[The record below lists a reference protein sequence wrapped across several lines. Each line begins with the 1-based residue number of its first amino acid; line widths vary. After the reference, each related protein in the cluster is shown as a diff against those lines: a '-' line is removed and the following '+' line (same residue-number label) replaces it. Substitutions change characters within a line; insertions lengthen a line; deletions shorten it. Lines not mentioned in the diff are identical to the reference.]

1 MHIRINDVSGNPLSS
16 LLDTGSS
23 LSIIDR
29 QLLETLGGTVQGH
42 PLPIHGIGCKSSL
55 GWSTITFF
63 VAVDDVVGQSVCLEC
78 TVDFHVLEAFA
89 PGLCLGQ
96 DFISTHGIAIHSRR
110 GTAVLEHEGA
120 PLTFPVR
127 EHMPGPYARQAELCT
142 TRDVVIPARSHAWV
156 PVDTASLAP
165 GLDYTAFPRLM
176 SNAVETVR
184 LAGPLAVIDSRSAH
198 VLLTNVGV
206 VSASLDR
213 RTPVADVVV
222 AQLGEVGVHAA
233 HTFDLPVATA
243 EEQYRAA
250 GASFSVSAEVDL
262 DPLDLCEPVDAA
274 EFPSPT
280 EEVAVA
286 VVDGVFK
293 VGLDAEGRPHQGVV
307 DVLRRQIGAFALDG
321 RPGRVVGHE
330 MPIDLDDDRNVH
342 PEAPRRA
349 SPEKQRAMYS
359 TIDQLLEWGVI
370 EPSTSSVSFPVLMVR
385 QGEKWRFCVDYR
397 KLNAHTVADAY
408 PLPTTDAI
416 FNSLAGKRVY
426 SSLDALRGYHQLG
439 VRESDRWKT
448 AFTCHRGLYQ
458 YRTVPFGL
466 RNAPAVF
473 QRLMDSLLGDLR
485 WKVAVVY
492 IDDVVVATNTMVEHE
507 RALDTLLARAEDV
520 GLRFSQAKCT
530 FAVPSLTLL
539 GRKVSGAGV
548 AVWSDRARAVLDLVR
563 PKTLRQLYHALGLF
577 GYYRS
582 FIPGF
587 ATVASPLTAL
597 TRGWRY
603 ERSGDRTRLVATDGS
618 PASADRVEIPW
629 GDEQEVAF
637 ERLKQAIASS
647 PVLAHPNSSRPY
659 ILYVDAS
666 KEGFGAVLHQ
676 VFEVDDPAPALS
688 ISAAVIHLQQSS
700 LLPST
705 VARERWHAWLCRDH
719 HFGPII
725 RALDAGAEETEWVM
739 QDGLLIRR
747 EDGLLALPADGVP
760 DILRTVHD
768 QRGHFGFTK
777 TYLAVRRHFWRPALS
792 AAIRAWVKHC
802 PPCVAT
808 KLARRTG
815 RLDVEIDASLPFQS
829 ISVDLL
835 LGFPRSRT
843 GNDAVLVV
851 LDLFSRMILLEP
863 CSASVTAEGV
873 AAILSDRVLRYG
885 WRPSRLIPDSEAR
898 LSGVVMSA
906 LATSLGAVLSPSVP
920 HHHQANPVERS
931 IQTVKRVLQTLC
943 LDSRA
948 HWDKRAVPAAE
959 LAMNSSPSVS
969 TGVCPFDL
977 VFVAH
982 PDVIHAVF
990 DAKEHD
996 GVGSFAERLTA
1007 ANARLE
1013 EARVALLE
1021 ARRAQKARYDAARA
1035 PVPPYAVGDEVFVR
1049 LPDRPIPGSLD
1060 NKLAPQKMGP
1070 FRISEVLSDHRVRL
1084 DLPADLKIGDTF
1096 AVSQLDAVSGE
1107 PDRYATHRVD
1117 SPAVGVDSSAPV
1129 ASSAPP
1135 SRAPSPAPLPPR
1147 VRRVPAAL
1155 REYDVSADVHIMSP
1169 ALYDALRGPFHRARR
1184 LEVDG
1189 RTVVLMERP
1198 VAFLSRLTMPSEQKL
1213 VAPELELSCLAWAF
1227 GRFLHLLEGAEVTVV
1242 TDHAPLGAMLT
1253 SSAGARY
1260 GPVISRCRAQLM
1272 PHLAHLRFV
1281 HRPGSTHTNAD
1292 ALSRLIVRPETD
1304 VLLDAGMCWMGQVFL
1319 SFLFLY
1325 CSRFRR

>member
-1 MHIRINDVSGNPLSS
+1 MHIRINDASGNPLSS

-29 QLLETLGGTVQGH
+29 QLLETLGGTVQGQ
-42 PLPIHGIGCKSSL
+42 PLPIHGIGSKSSL
-55 GWSTITFF
+55 GWSTMTFF
-63 VAVDDVVGQSVCLEC
+63 VAVDDAVGQSLCMEC

-110 GTAVLEHEGA
+110 GTAVLEHNGN

-142 TRDVVIPARSHAWV
+142 TRDIVIPARSHAWV
-156 PVDTASLAP
+156 PVDTAPLAP

-176 SNAVETVR
+176 SNAAETVR
-184 LAGPLAVIDSRSAH
+184 LAGPLAVIDSRTAH
-198 VLLTNVGV
+198 VLLTNVGTL
-206 VSASLDR
+206 STSLSR
-213 RTPVADVVV
+213 RTPVADAVV

-233 HTFDLPVATA
+233 HVFDLPAA
-243 EEQYRAA
+243 MPGEAYHAA
-250 GASFSVSAEVDL
+250 GSSLSFSVEVDI
-262 DPLDLCEPVDAA
+262 DPLDVCESVDGSDL
-274 EFPSPT
+274 PSPT
-280 EEVAVA
+280 EEVSVA
-286 VVDGVFK
+286 MVDGVFK
-293 VGLDAEGRPHQGVV
+293 VGLDAEGRPHPDIVA
-307 DVLRRQIGAFALDG
+307 VLGRHSAAFALDG

-330 MPIDLDDDRNVH
+330 MSIDLDDDRNVH

-349 SPEKQRAMYS
+349 SPEKQRAMDA
-359 TIDQLLEWGVI
+359 TIDQLLEWEVI
-370 EPSTSSVSFPVLMVR
+370 EPSSSSVSFPVLMVR

-448 AFTCHRGLYQ
+448 AFTCHRGLFQ

-492 IDDVVVATNTMVEHE
+492 IDDVVVATNTMDEHVH
-507 RALDTLLARAEDV
+507 ALETLLARAEDV

-530 FAVPSLTLL
+530 FGVPSLTLL

-548 AVWSDRARAVLDLVR
+548 AVWSGRARAVLDLAR
-563 PKTLRQLYHALGLF
+563 PKTLRQLYHAMGLF

-582 FIPGF
+582 FIPRF
-587 ATVASPLTAL
+587 ATVAAPLTAL

-603 ERSGDRTRLVATDGS
+603 ERCGDRTRLVATDGS

-629 GDEQEVAF
+629 GDEQDAAF
-637 ERLKQAIASS
+637 ETLKRAIASP
-647 PVLAHPNSSRPY
+647 PVLAHPDPARPY
-659 ILYVDAS
+659 VLYVDAS
-666 KEGFGAVLHQ
+666 KDGFGAVLHQ
-676 VFEVDDPAPALS
+676 VFEVDDPAPAVSL
-688 ISAAVIHLQQSS
+688 SAAAIPVQQSS

-705 VARERWHAWLCRDH
+705 VARERWHAWLCRDR
-719 HFGPII
+719 HFGPIL
-725 RALDAGAEETEWVM
+725 RALDAGVEEPEWVM

-747 EDGLLALPADGVP
+747 QDGLLALPEGGVP

-792 AAIRAWVKHC
+792 VAVRAWVKHC

-815 RLDVEIDASLPFQS
+815 RLDVEDDASLPFQS

-835 LGFPRSRT
+835 LGFPRSRA

-863 CSASVTAEGV
+863 CAASVTAEGV

-959 LAMNSSPSVS
+959 LAMNSTPSVS

-982 PDVIHAVF
+982 PDVVHAVF
-990 DAKEHD
+990 DAQEHE
-996 GVGSFAERLTA
+996 GVGSFVERLTA
-1007 ANARLE
+1007 AGARLE
-1013 EARVALLE
+1013 DARASLAE
-1021 ARRAQKARYDAARA
+1021 ARRAQKARYDAVRA
-1035 PVPPYAVGDEVFVR
+1035 PLPSYAVGDAVFVR
-1049 LPDRPIPGSLD
+1049 LPDRPIPGSQE

-1070 FRISEVLSDHRVRL
+1070 FRISAVLSDHRVRL
-1084 DLPADLKIGDTF
+1084 ELPADLRIGDTF
-1096 AVSQLDAVSGE
+1096 AVSQLDAVPGDE
-1107 PDRYATHRVD
+1107 DPYVTHRAG
-1117 SPAVGVDSSAPV
+1117 SPVEDADRVAPASPFAPSSR
-1129 ASSAPP
+1129 ASSPVP
-1135 SRAPSPAPLPPR
+1135 RPPR
-1147 VRRVPAAL
+1147 ARRTPGVL
-1155 REYDVSADVHIMSP
+1155 REYDVSARVHAMSSS
-1169 ALYDALRGPFHRARR
+1169 LYDALRGPLHRARR

-1189 RTVVLMERP
+1189 RTMILTERP

-1227 GRFLHLLEGAEVTVV
+1227 GRFLHLLEGADVTVV

-1281 HRPGSTHTNAD
+1281 HRPGTTHTNAD
-1292 ALSRLIVRPETD
+1292 ALSRLVVRPETD
-1304 VLLDAGMCWMGQVFL
+1304 VLLDAGMC
-1319 SFLFLY
+1319 
-1325 CSRFRR
+1325 